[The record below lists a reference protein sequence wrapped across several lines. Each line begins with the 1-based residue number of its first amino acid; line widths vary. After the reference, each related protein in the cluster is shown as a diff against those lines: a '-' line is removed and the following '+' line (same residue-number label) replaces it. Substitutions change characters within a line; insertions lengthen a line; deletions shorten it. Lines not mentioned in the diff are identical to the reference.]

1 MRRWLGLADELERGG
16 IRHHDLLVH
25 HHDVVDH
32 HDDRPQENGASP
44 QAGGSQGF
52 AGGHDDDPHDGRP
65 ACDDLGCATHHDF
78 GSRADDHAAGAG
90 RRAPEDDEH
99 PEDQHHQHRPAGLYQ
114 HPAGVLAAPGPPFV
128 LVAGPPGSGKSSLA
142 ASLAGELGLP
152 LLAKDE
158 IKEALMGV
166 LGPPATIEDS
176 RRLGR
181 AAVMAML
188 ALAKSAPGAV
198 LDSTFY
204 PYTVPHLEQLPGTL
218 VELRCRIPREVAQQ
232 RYRAR
237 SATRHVGHL
246 DDDRPPEELWNE
258 HHLTPLGLGPVLEVD
273 TTQAVDVGRLA
284 EQIRALAA

>member
-1 MRRWLGLADELERGG
+1 M
-16 IRHHDLLVH
+16 
-25 HHDVVDH
+25 
-32 HDDRPQENGASP
+32 
-44 QAGGSQGF
+44 
-52 AGGHDDDPHDGRP
+52 
-65 ACDDLGCATHHDF
+65 
-78 GSRADDHAAGAG
+78 
-90 RRAPEDDEH
+90 
-99 PEDQHHQHRPAGLYQ
+99 
-114 HPAGVLAAPGPPFV
+114 

-142 ASLAGELGLP
+142 APLATELLLP

-166 LGPPATIEDS
+166 LGPPATVEDS

-218 VELRCRIPREVAQQ
+218 VELRCRIPREVAEA

-237 SATRHVGHL
+237 SATRHSAHL
-246 DDDRPPEELWNE
+246 DDERPPDELWNE
-258 HHLTPLGLGPVLEVD
+258 HHLTPLGLGPVIDVD
-273 TTQAVDVGRLA
+273 TTRTVDVGRLA
-284 EQIRALAA
+284 ARVRALAA